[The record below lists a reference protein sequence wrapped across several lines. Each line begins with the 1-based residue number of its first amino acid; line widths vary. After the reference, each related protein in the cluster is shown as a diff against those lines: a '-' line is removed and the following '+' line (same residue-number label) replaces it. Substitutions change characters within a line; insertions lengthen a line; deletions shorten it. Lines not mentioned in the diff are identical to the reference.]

1 MDCLKFPQECPAGQR
16 ECRLYKSCASPSQC
30 GLSGEKHAACLNFTY
45 QNYRCDTDLCNEAMA
60 HAAPIWRGGA
70 LCILVIFS
78 LILS

>member
-1 MDCLKFPQECPAGQR
+1 MQGSLHLV
-16 ECRLYKSCASPSQC
+16 LYEKSCASPSQC